1 MIYIFILL
9 AILIIGY
16 YIAKYYDKS
25 DKKNPFFVG
34 FFRDGSLESEVT
46 VPCGLLICVCIAL
59 IVVGTFIYILSI
71 GDIAKMEAFYDS
83 VCSVYEYTVDK
94 SEDITINA
102 VKEAELDMTKLLNTG
117 NLAYFE
123 LAKSVNFNLTQLRDE
138 VKKYNYGLNVYRKY
152 NAFWFTDTFFAEVP
166 DRLKPIKL
174 E

>member
-1 MIYIFILL
+1 MVYIIILL
-9 AILIIGY
+9 VILIIGY
-16 YIAKYYDKS
+16 YIAKGYDNK
-25 DKKNPFFVG
+25 DKKVPFFVG
-34 FFRDGSLESEVT
+34 FFRDCGEVT

-59 IVVGTFIYILSI
+59 IVGGTFIYIGSI
-71 GDIAKMEAFYDS
+71 GCIARMEAFHDS

-102 VKEAELDMTKLLNTG
+102 VKEFELDMTKLLNTG

-123 LAKSVNFNLTQLRDE
+123 LAKSVNVNLRELRDQVE
-138 VKKYNYGLNVYRKY
+138 GYNYRLNSYRKY
-152 NAFWFTDTFFAEVP
+152 NAFWFTDTFLAEVP

>member
-9 AILIIGY
+9 AVLLVGY
-16 YIAKYYDKS
+16 YIARYYDDS
-25 DKKNPFFVG
+25 SKKNPFFVG
-34 FFRDGSLESEVT
+34 LFRYGDEVT
-46 VPCGLLICVCIAL
+46 IPCGILIGLCIFS
-59 IVVGTFIYILSI
+59 IVIGTGIYISSI
-71 GDIAKMEAFYDS
+71 GNIAKMEAFHDN

-102 VKEAELDMTKLLNTG
+102 VKEFELDMTKLLNTG

-123 LAKSVNFNLTQLRDE
+123 LAKSVNVNLTELRDE
-138 VKKYNYGLNVYRKY
+138 VKAYNYKLSIYRKY
-152 NAFWFTDTFFAEVP
+152 NAFWFTDTFLAEVP

>member
-1 MIYIFILL
+1 MIYLIILL
-9 AILIIGY
+9 GILIIGY
-16 YIAKYYDKS
+16 YIARHYDDS

-34 FFRDGSLESEVT
+34 FFRDSGEVT
-46 VPCGLLICVCIAL
+46 VPCGLLICLCIAL
-59 IVVGTFIYILSI
+59 MIVGTATYISSI
-71 GDIAKMEAFYDS
+71 SSIAKMEAFHDS

-102 VKEAELDMTKLLNTG
+102 VKEFELDMTKLLNTG

-123 LAKSVNFNLTQLRDE
+123 LAKSVNVNLTELRDE
-138 VKKYNYGLNVYRKY
+138 VKAYNYKLSIYRKY
-152 NAFWFTDTFFAEVP
+152 NAFWFTDTFLAEVP